1 MEFFKDLEFKPIEC
15 PKRGG
20 IDFPCVICQQCEIG
34 EVEVIL
40 EEDFL
45 IEKTVNSAIISMLL
59 KLEDEFEEVLLGRFL
74 QSLGS
79 KTSLVMKKPMEGYQ
93 VSFFID
99 QNAIA
104 SPEKKRKTE
113 TFIQDFTNM
122 WKSAMTKAKS
132 VLNKWE
138 RDVVQDVTNRLP

>member
-1 MEFFKDLEFKPIEC
+1 MEFFKNIEFNAIEC

-34 EVEVIL
+34 AVEVIL

-45 IEKTVNSAIISMLL
+45 IENTVNSAIVSMLL
-59 KLEDEFEEVLLGRFL
+59 KLEDEFEEVLLTRFL

-104 SPEKKRKTE
+104 TPEKRRKTE
-113 TFIQDFTNM
+113 VFIREFPNM

-138 RDVVQDVTNRLP
+138 RDAVQDIATRLP

>member
-1 MEFFKDLEFKPIEC
+1 MEFFKNIEFKPIEC

-40 EEDFL
+40 EDDFL
-45 IEKTVNSAIISMLL
+45 IEKTVNSAIVSMLL
-59 KLEDEFEEVLLGRFL
+59 KLEEEFEEVLLGRFL
-74 QSLGS
+74 QSLGT

-99 QNAIA
+99 QNAVA

-113 TFIQDFTNM
+113 AFIQDFTNM
-122 WKSAMTKAKS
+122 WKSALTRAKS

-138 RDVVQDVTNRLP
+138 RDVVQEVTNRLP

>member
-1 MEFFKDLEFKPIEC
+1 MEFFKNIEFNPIEC

-104 SPEKKRKTE
+104 SLEKKRKTE
-113 TFIQDFTNM
+113 TFILDFPNM

-138 RDVVQDVTNRLP
+138 RDVVQDIASRLP